1 MILNE
6 LTIQNFGVYA
16 GLQSIILTS
25 EPDKPIVL
33 IGGLNGRGKT
43 TFLDAIQLVLYGKS
57 ANCSNRGSQAY
68 DQYLSSCR
76 HRNSQPS
83 EPTFVELSFSHATG
97 GAVSHYRIHRSWDGE
112 RTNPKEQ
119 IRVWLNGK
127 EEAFLADSWSDHVE
141 GLVPNGVSQ
150 LFFFDGEKI
159 EQLADPKNAPRIL
172 NTGINSLL
180 GLDIIDRLS
189 ADLTTL
195 EKKNPSRSGD
205 EVAAKIMRAQADLDE
220 LSSLHASSA
229 QELASTQSR
238 SDYLLKEVSEL
249 EADYQSRGGTL
260 ANERNELLSQQA
272 IAQASVEHIKA
283 NLKDIASGTAP
294 FLLIRPLLAEIE
306 KQSDLERKADES
318 KLLNSILEKRDAE
331 VVSVFSKAKL
341 APVIVKEVARL
352 LRSDRDDRQSNS
364 RIESYLSMSRNGSEE
379 LKSLVR
385 NLPKANQNIKDL
397 LREYNNAVEK
407 ASLIEKK
414 LASAPSEDSL
424 AELTTK
430 LVEKRKELGRTEGI
444 LEQKGAKHKSL
455 STELERQVSIVR
467 NLREKAL
474 RSEWAVRDQDRILVH
489 SSKVKLTL
497 DQFKRRILLKHIERI
512 EMFILE
518 SFKLLLQKPSLIGGV
533 KIDPVTLEL
542 SLRGSS
548 NEIIAAERLSAGER
562 QLLAVSLLWG
572 LGKASGR
579 TLPTIIDTPL
589 GRLDS
594 KHRINLVERYF
605 PNASHQV
612 ILLSTDEEI
621 NGAYRKA
628 LLPRISKTYL
638 IEYSDALGSSSIH
651 EKYFPITK

>member
-25 EPDKPIVL
+25 EPDKPIIL

-57 ANCSNRGSQAY
+57 ANCSNRGSLAY
-68 DQYLSSCR
+68 DQYLAKCR
-76 HRNSQPS
+76 HHNSQAS
-83 EPTFVELSFSHATG
+83 EPTFIELSFSHAAG
-97 GAVSHYRIHRSWDGE
+97 GKVSHYRVHRSWDGE
-112 RTNPKEQ
+112 RSTPKEQ

-127 EEAFLADSWSDHVE
+127 EEPFLADSWSDHVE

-159 EQLADPKNAPRIL
+159 EQLADPKNAPKIL

-189 ADLTTL
+189 SDLTTL

-205 EVAAKIMRAQADLDE
+205 EVANKILRAQAELDE
-220 LSSLHASSA
+220 LSALHSA
-229 QELASTQSR
+229 TSQEVAGAQVR
-238 SDYLLKEVSEL
+238 VDYLLKEVTEL
-249 EADYQSRGGTL
+249 EADYQSRGGNS
-260 ANERNELLSQQA
+260 ANERNQLLSDHSLA
-272 IAQASVEHIKA
+272 EATAQHLQVS
-283 NLKDIASGTAP
+283 LKEWASGIGP
-294 FLLIRPLLAEIE
+294 FLFIKPLLMEIE

-318 KLLNSILEKRDAE
+318 RLLNSILEKRDAE
-331 VVSVFSKAKL
+331 VVNVFQKAKL
-341 APVIVKEVARL
+341 APPIVKEVARL
-352 LRSDRDDRQSNS
+352 LRTDRDDRQSNS
-364 RIESYLSMSRNGSEE
+364 RVETYLAMTRNGSDD
-379 LKSLVR
+379 LKNLVR
-385 NLPKANQNIKDL
+385 ALPKANQSIKDAL
-397 LREYNNAVEK
+397 NQYRLVSEK
-407 ASLIEKK
+407 AALIEKK

-424 AELTTK
+424 SNLTKK
-430 LVEKRKELGRTEGI
+430 LTEKRKDLGRLEGT
-444 LEQKGAKHKSL
+444 LEQKEAKLKSL
-455 STELERQVSIVR
+455 STELDRQVAIVR

-474 RSEWAVRDQDRILVH
+474 RSEWAIRDQDRILVH

-497 DQFKRRILLKHIERI
+497 EQFKRRILLKHIERI
-512 EMFILE
+512 EMFVLE
-518 SFKLLLQKPSLIGGV
+518 SFKLLLQKPTLIGGV

-542 SLRGSS
+542 SLRGAAD
-548 NEIIAAERLSAGER
+548 EVIAAERLSAGER

-621 NGAYRKA
+621 NGNYRKA
-628 LLPRISKTYL
+628 LLPKIAKTYL

-651 EKYFPITK
+651 EKYFTATK